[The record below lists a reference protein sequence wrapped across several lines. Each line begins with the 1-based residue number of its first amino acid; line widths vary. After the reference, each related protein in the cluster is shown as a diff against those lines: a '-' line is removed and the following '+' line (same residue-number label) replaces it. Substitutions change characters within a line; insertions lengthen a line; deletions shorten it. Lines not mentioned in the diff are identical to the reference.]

1 MSRKPRVDHGKA
13 VEELHDALREKLTN
27 MASSDD
33 WIKYLSTAR
42 AFHQYSPQNQML
54 LAVQGAQGHVAGYRT
69 WQRVPSV
76 EGGTCQVAKG
86 ESGLRILAPMKGS
99 AKTIDETTG
108 DEVTK
113 HFLRGFRTV
122 KVFHQGQ
129 LVAQPDLGRDTVTP
143 TLLTGENRWQDV
155 FSAVKDHLEANG
167 FDVDFQTPTP
177 TESWNGYTD
186 YNAAEVRIAST
197 LEGPQQVK
205 TLLHEWAHVQL
216 DHHERGM
223 NGLTRD
229 MREVESESVAYLLGQ
244 TIGLDSQGYSVP
256 YITGWSGGDP
266 ALIEQTAMKVLVTT
280 KDLVET
286 LEHDLGVKLT
296 VNINDHTLPDS
307 ATNVIELPGASTP
320 RATIA
325 PESVEPEQ
333 VDLFGTPVPA
343 QSAIERADSTDK
355 EFLAALRGNLDE
367 HQAQDLVKYIY
378 RLDHSADA
386 ARILAESG
394 QTALQT
400 ARTLSRFGR
409 NPDQVREALLTDT
422 GDAEV
427 PTLFSPEQVD
437 AAMAAIDPTAERD
450 VTAAAPLVDIS
461 HGERLQAMKMARN
474 VALDDPSPTTMIEIA
489 KTLDV
494 SSAEMVRVL
503 ASVDAKPS
511 LALSVAMAMN
521 DNNGAQALAEL
532 KEEWPGIEGG
542 WENYAHPSMLPSPAV
557 ASPQPDDPMIA
568 ILDSWRSSSPSAP
581 TTPEPSAP

>member
-13 VEELHDALREKLTN
+13 VEELHNALREKLTN
-27 MASSDD
+27 LASSDD

-42 AFHQYSPQNQML
+42 TFHRYSPQNQML
-54 LAVQGAQGHVAGYRT
+54 LALQGAEGNVAGYRT
-69 WQRVPSV
+69 WQRIPSV
-76 EGGTCQVAKG
+76 DGGTCQVAKG
-86 ESGLRILAPMKGS
+86 QSGLRILAPMKGS
-99 AKTIDETTG
+99 AKRVDETTG

-129 LVAQPDLGRDTVTP
+129 LVAQPDLGHAAVTP

-167 FDVDFQTPTP
+167 YDVDFQTPTP

-186 YNAAEVRIAST
+186 YNAAKVRIAST

-216 DHHERGM
+216 DHHERGL

-229 MREVESESVAYLLGQ
+229 MREVEAESVAYLLGQ

-256 YITGWSGGDP
+256 YITGWSGGDT
-266 ALIEQTAMKVLVTT
+266 ALVEQTAMKVLETT

-296 VNINDHTLPDS
+296 VDINDHTLPDS

-320 RATIA
+320 DAT
-325 PESVEPEQ
+325 VEPESPEPVQ
-333 VDLFGTPVPA
+333 VDLFGDPIPTP
-343 QSAIERADSTDK
+343 SALERTDSTDK

-367 HQAQDLVKYIY
+367 HQAQDLVKHIY

-386 ARILAESG
+386 AKILAESG

-409 NPDQVREALLTDT
+409 SPDQVREALLTDT
-422 GDAEV
+422 GDEEV
-427 PTLFSPEQVD
+427 PTLFSPDEVA
-437 AAMAAIDPTAERD
+437 AAMVEIDPSAVQD
-450 VTAAAPLVDIS
+450 VPEVAPPVDIS
-461 HGERLQAMKMARN
+461 HGERLQSMKMLRN
-474 VALDDPSPTTMIEIA
+474 VALDDPSPTTMVELA
-489 KTLDV
+489 RTMDV

-503 ASVDAKPS
+503 ASVDAKPG
-511 LALSVAMAMN
+511 LALSIAVAMN
-521 DNNGAQALAEL
+521 DGHGAQALAEL
-532 KEEWPGIEGG
+532 KQEWPEIEGG
-542 WENYAHPSMLPSPAV
+542 WDSYAHPSMLPSPAV
-557 ASPQPDDPMIA
+557 ATPQPDDPMVA